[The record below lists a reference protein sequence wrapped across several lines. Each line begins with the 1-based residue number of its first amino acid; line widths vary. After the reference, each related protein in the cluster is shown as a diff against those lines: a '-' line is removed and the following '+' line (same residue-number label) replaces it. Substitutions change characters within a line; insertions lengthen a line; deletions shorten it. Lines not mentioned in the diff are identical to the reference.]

1 AIYGGHISGRRL
13 RGVKVNPIFQE
24 NEGSRDACDTQS
36 EGGVPVGE
44 IQIEMYES
52 LPRHRSVRH
61 TLSAPVMVIGKTR
74 STGVLPKQS
83 DTVKNDNNTKH
94 KSETENSLKNKG
106 SKKQKKQLSRQRR
119 YEASSDDPDVIEL
132 ADSSLPS
139 SSNSSPSSSF
149 YSSERSNK
157 DTGWSRGNRPFSQRY
172 YLSTLSERTVSADST
187 AADQST
193 QAVCEE
199 EDSGM
204 SSYGQS
210 QTEHIY
216 NNALYISETLGQPTV
231 HSLDLMNNNEMSMP
245 DQMLQHYNAESL
257 RMSRLRA
264 EVLRN
269 ENYVEEFSRN
279 PNTLRPEDFIV
290 CDTLSLRAVFSLSSS
305 SSIDSDYKN
314 LESKLANKI
323 HCQCNGRPTLKC
335 ECGRAALQKLF
346 REKRDGLQNGSM
358 EDNLQTLDAGQLLK
372 NQVNL
377 NDASSPCLQPAKGS
391 QKKLLAL
398 HALGHAEGKFV
409 TFSDDTIFNEDNR
422 VTYVKESITRSA
434 FHLHLDDKEAGYDNN
449 GFLTDD
455 EKALKLK
462 DKNSSNKLNSQ
473 GSIVLSVWLK
483 KADCGF
489 EYDPDIDYES
499 DKTVDIGFMDVVCEY
514 CQAKRWKCESPGL
527 CCNGGKVLL
536 TSSPELPDLLHG
548 LVHGEHPQSEH
559 FLNNIRKYNSAF
571 QMTSFGATQ
580 VVEGHFM
587 PSFKVQG
594 QVYHLIGSLLPLP
607 TEQHKFLQI
616 YFVGDDEKEAQLRCA
631 NVSGLNTPL
640 VHQLQTMLHDC
651 NTYIKDFHYAID
663 SISEEDKD
671 FHVVIHADKKPSN
684 AHKGRYNK
692 PAVREVSSLN
702 APAYLHAYLMG
713 FHQETKTPEGT
724 PSEEKRAAP
733 VSIEAIGGITT
744 DDPAFDTIGEATEED
759 FEYYRRRR
767 RKKKSC
773 GNSEDGSVE
782 AWTKRTNRCRK
793 IKISVVVVTVIIGIV
808 VAIAL
813 AIHFG
818 APAAGNSSLTSEQT
832 QEPGSSFS
840 RILF

>member
-1 AIYGGHISGRRL
+1 MDFVRPNTEALYGGHISGRRL

-61 TLSAPVMVIGKTR
+61 TLSAPVVVIGQTR
-74 STGVLPKQS
+74 STGVLPDHS
-83 DTVKNDNNTKH
+83 DPVKNGNNTRH
-94 KSETENSLKNKG
+94 KSETENSLKNRG
-106 SKKQKKQLSRQRR
+106 SRKQKKQLSRQRR

-193 QAVCEE
+193 QAVCDE
-199 EDSGM
+199 EDSGL

-216 NNALYISETLGQPTV
+216 NNNNNAFYISETLGQPTV

-279 PNTLRPEDFIV
+279 PNTLRPEDFIL

-422 VTYVKESITRSA
+422 VTYVKECITRSA
-434 FHLHLDDKEAGYDNN
+434 FQLHLDDKEAGYDNN

-455 EKALKLK
+455 EKALQLK

-473 GSIVLSVWLK
+473 GSIVLS
-483 KADCGF
+483 
-489 EYDPDIDYES
+489 
-499 DKTVDIGFMDVVCEY
+499 
-514 CQAKRWKCESPGL
+514 
-527 CCNGGKVLL
+527 
-536 TSSPELPDLLHG
+536 
-548 LVHGEHPQSEH
+548 
-559 FLNNIRKYNSAF
+559 
-571 QMTSFGATQ
+571 
-580 VVEGHFM
+580 
-587 PSFKVQG
+587 
-594 QVYHLIGSLLPLP
+594 
-607 TEQHKFLQI
+607 
-616 YFVGDDEKEAQLRCA
+616 
-631 NVSGLNTPL
+631 
-640 VHQLQTMLHDC
+640 
-651 NTYIKDFHYAID
+651 
-663 SISEEDKD
+663 
-671 FHVVIHADKKPSN
+671 
-684 AHKGRYNK
+684 
-692 PAVREVSSLN
+692 VSSLN

-782 AWTKRTNRCRK
+782 AWTKRTSRCRK
-793 IKISVVVVTVIIGIV
+793 IKISVIVVTVIIGIV